1 MPPVVS
7 DEYKEKKRKEILES
21 AFEAFGEK
29 GFQVSTIDDIVS
41 LSGMSKGAI
50 YNYFE
55 SKEEIYI
62 QLMNMR
68 TDQDFAKIDK
78 QFADMKTAT
87 EKLTYLFSVYTRAES
102 NLKWQNSIRV
112 HIEFWI
118 TSSRQEELQKL
129 MIDRYNHKY
138 LSYLENVIQDG
149 IDKGEFHESSDPR
162 LVASLFWGIIDGVCL
177 HYSVIGE
184 QFAYKEILK
193 KAEEIIFNYLIK
205 R

>member
-29 GFQVSTIDDIVS
+29 GFQISTIDDIVS
-41 LSGMSKGAI
+41 ISGMSKGAI

-55 SKEEIYI
+55 SKEDIYL

-78 QFADMKTAT
+78 QFEGMKTAT
-87 EKLTYLFSVYTRAES
+87 EKLTYLFSVYTKAQS
-102 NLKWQNSIRV
+102 NPKWQNSIRV

-129 MIDRYNHKY
+129 MIDRYNQKY
-138 LSYLENVIQDG
+138 LSYLENVLQDG
-149 IDKGEFHESSDPR
+149 INRGEFHENCDPR

-184 QFAYKEILK
+184 HYAYKEIIN
-193 KAEEIIFNYLIK
+193 KAEEIIFHYLMK